1 MSNISSLYVFKEQ
14 QNPPDRIS
22 VDVQLFIRLLE
33 WAREESGADVP
44 LHVVAENASKLCAE
58 RGNLTMQDYEDIM
71 SNINHEE

>member
-44 LHVVAENASKLCAE
+44 LHMAAENASKLCAE
-58 RGNLTMQDYEDIM
+58 RDDISQITTINV
-71 SNINHEE
+71 SN